1 MSNISPIDGRYKKS
15 VSELETFF
23 SEQALMRHRVMVEVE
38 YLLALIEHKSFQK
51 TRSLSKKTL
60 NSLKG
65 LYVEFSATHFKQI
78 KKIEKK
84 TNHDVNAVVVFVSE
98 KLKKI
103 GRDDLVPFV
112 HFGLTSEDINN
123 ISYSLMTQGAV
134 KDVMIPSVKGVLKEL
149 KALSK
154 KTKSLSLL
162 SLTHGQPATTT
173 TLGKELAVFV
183 SRVEREIALVKKNK
197 LLAKLSGATGS
208 YAAHKVAFPDFNWP
222 LFSKRF
228 IKKLGLE
235 QSPIST
241 QIEPGDSLAELLHSF
256 VRINNIF
263 SDFSLDM
270 WLYISRN
277 IFVQKN
283 IVGEVG
289 SSTMPHKINPIFF
302 ENAEGNLDIAN
313 NNFSF
318 LASRITRSRLQRDLS
333 GSTVFRNIGVG
344 FAHSLISYKNLIK
357 GVLRVSPNKAQMKK
371 ELDENWSILAEAI
384 QTVLRKSGDASAY
397 DKIKKLT
404 RGKPLT
410 KESYLQLVNSLNVT
424 EKDRLALLELT
435 PHTYLG
441 EINKV
446 LEDL

>member
-1 MSNISPIDGRYKKS
+1 VSNISPIDGRYKKN

-38 YLLALIEHKSFQK
+38 YLLTLVEHKSFQK

-123 ISYSLMTQGAV
+123 ISYSLMTKGAV
-134 KDVMIPSVKGVLKEL
+134 DSVMIPSVKGVLKEL

-183 SRVEREIALVKKNK
+183 SRVEREIALIKKMK

-208 YAAHKVAFPDFNWP
+208 YAAHKVAFPDLNWP

-357 GVLRVSPNKAQMKK
+357 GVLRVSPNRAQMKK
-371 ELDENWSILAEAI
+371 ELDENWSILAEAV

-410 KESYLQLVNSLNVT
+410 KESYLQLVNSLDVA
-424 EKDRLALLELT
+424 EKDRVALLELT

-446 LEDL
+446 LENL

>member
-1 MSNISPIDGRYKKS
+1 MSNISPIDGRYKKN

-38 YLLALIEHKSFQK
+38 YLLALVEHKSFQK

-60 NSLKG
+60 NSLKD

-123 ISYSLMTQGAV
+123 ISYSLMTKGAV
-134 KDVMIPSVKGVLKEL
+134 DSVMIPSVKGVLKEL

-183 SRVEREIALVKKNK
+183 SRVEREIALIKKMK

-208 YAAHKVAFPDFNWP
+208 YAAHKVAFPNLNWP

-357 GVLRVSPNKAQMKK
+357 GVLRVSPNRAQMKK

-410 KESYLQLVNSLNVT
+410 KESYLQLVNSLDVA
-424 EKDRLALLELT
+424 EKDRVALLELT

-446 LEDL
+446 LENL

>member
-1 MSNISPIDGRYKKS
+1 VSNISPIDGRYKKN

-38 YLLALIEHKSFQK
+38 YLLALVEHRSFQK
-51 TRSLSKKTL
+51 TRALSKKTL

-65 LYVEFSATHFKQI
+65 LYVEFSADHFKQI

-84 TNHDVNAVVVFVSE
+84 TSHDVNAVVVFVSE
-98 KLKKI
+98 KLKKL
-103 GRDDLVPFV
+103 GRGDLVPFV

-134 KDVMIPSVKGVLKEL
+134 EDVMIPSVKRVLKEL

-183 SRVEREIALVKKNK
+183 SRVEREIALIKKMK

-208 YAAHKVAFPDFNWP
+208 YAAHRVAFPDFNWP

-318 LASRITRSRLQRDLS
+318 LASRITKSRLQRDLS

-344 FAHSLISYKNLIK
+344 FAHSLVSYKNLIK
-357 GVLRVSPNKAQMKK
+357 GVLRVSPNKTQMKK

-410 KESYLQLVNSLNVT
+410 KESYLQLVNSLDVA
-424 EKDRLALLELT
+424 EKDRVALLELT

-441 EINKV
+441 EINKI
-446 LEDL
+446 LENL

>member
-1 MSNISPIDGRYKKS
+1 VSNISPIDGRYKKN
-15 VSELETFF
+15 VSELEAFF

-38 YLLALIEHKSFQK
+38 YLLALIEHRSFQK
-51 TRSLSKKTL
+51 TRALSKKTL

-65 LYVEFSATHFKQI
+65 LYVEFSAAHFKKI

-98 KLKKI
+98 KLKKL
-103 GRDDLVPFV
+103 GRGDLVPFV

-134 KDVMIPSVKGVLKEL
+134 EDVMIPSVKRVLKEL

-173 TLGKELAVFV
+173 TLGKELAVFI
-183 SRVEREIALVKKNK
+183 SRVEREIALIKKMK

-222 LFSKRF
+222 LFTKRF

-241 QIEPGDSLAELLHSF
+241 QVEPGDSLAELLHSF
-256 VRINNIF
+256 IRINNIF

-302 ENAEGNLDIAN
+302 ENSEGNLDIAN

-344 FAHSLISYKNLIK
+344 FAHSLVSYKNLIK

-410 KESYLQLVNSLNVT
+410 KESYLQLVNSLDVA
-424 EKDRLALLELT
+424 EKDRVALLELT

-446 LEDL
+446 LENL

>member
-1 MSNISPIDGRYKKS
+1 MSNISPIDGRYKKN

-38 YLLALIEHKSFQK
+38 YLLALVEHKSFQK

-123 ISYSLMTQGAV
+123 ISYSLMAQGAV
-134 KDVMIPSVKGVLKEL
+134 DSVMIPSVKGVLKEL
-149 KALSK
+149 KTLSK

-183 SRVEREIALVKKNK
+183 SRVEREIALVKKIK

-208 YAAHKVAFPDFNWP
+208 YAAHKVAFPNFNWP

-344 FAHSLISYKNLIK
+344 FAHSLISYKSLIK

-410 KESYLQLVNSLNVT
+410 KESYLQLVNSLDIA
-424 EKDRLALLELT
+424 EKDRVALLELT

-446 LEDL
+446 LESL

>member
-1 MSNISPIDGRYKKS
+1 MSNISPIDGRYKKI

-183 SRVEREIALVKKNK
+183 SRVEREIALIKKMK

>member
-1 MSNISPIDGRYKKS
+1 
-15 VSELETFF
+15 
-23 SEQALMRHRVMVEVE
+23 MRHRVMVEVE
-38 YLLALIEHKSFQK
+38 YLLALVEHKSFQK
-51 TRSLSKKTL
+51 TRTLSKKAF

-65 LYVEFSATHFKQI
+65 LYVEFSSTHFKEI

-123 ISYSLMTQGAV
+123 ISYSLMTRGAV
-134 KDVMIPSVKGVLKEL
+134 DNVMIPSVKGVLKEL
-149 KALSK
+149 KTLSK

-183 SRVEREIALVKKNK
+183 SRVEREIALIKKMK

-208 YAAHKVAFPDFNWP
+208 YAAHKVAFPDLNWP

-318 LASRITRSRLQRDLS
+318 LASRITKSRLQRDLS

-344 FAHSLISYKNLIK
+344 FAHSLVSYKNLIK

-410 KESYLQLVNSLNVT
+410 KESYLQLVNSLDVA
-424 EKDRLALLELT
+424 EKDRVALLELT

-446 LEDL
+446 LENL

>member
-1 MSNISPIDGRYKKS
+1 M
-15 VSELETFF
+15 
-23 SEQALMRHRVMVEVE
+23 
-38 YLLALIEHKSFQK
+38 
-51 TRSLSKKTL
+51 
-60 NSLKG
+60 KG

-123 ISYSLMTQGAV
+123 ISYSLMAQGAV
-134 KDVMIPSVKGVLKEL
+134 ENVMIPYVKGVLKEL

-183 SRVEREIALVKKNK
+183 SRVEREIALIKKMK

-410 KESYLQLVNSLNVT
+410 KESYLQLVNGLDVA
-424 EKDRLALLELT
+424 EKDRVALLELT

-446 LEDL
+446 LENL

>member
-1 MSNISPIDGRYKKS
+1 MSNVSPVDGRYKKN

-183 SRVEREIALVKKNK
+183 SRVEREIALVKKIK

-410 KESYLQLVNSLNVT
+410 KESYLQLVNSLNVA

>member
-1 MSNISPIDGRYKKS
+1 
-15 VSELETFF
+15 
-23 SEQALMRHRVMVEVE
+23 MRHRVMVEVE
-38 YLLALIEHKSFQK
+38 YLLALIEHRSFQK
-51 TRSLSKKTL
+51 TRALSKKTL

-65 LYVEFSATHFKQI
+65 LYVEFSAAHFKQI

-98 KLKKI
+98 KLKKL
-103 GRDDLVPFV
+103 GRGDLVPFV

-134 KDVMIPSVKGVLKEL
+134 EDVMIPSVKRVLKEL

-183 SRVEREIALVKKNK
+183 SRVEREIALIKKMK

-222 LFSKRF
+222 LFTKRF

-241 QIEPGDSLAELLHSF
+241 QVEPGDSLAELLHSF
-256 VRINNIF
+256 IRINNIY

-344 FAHSLISYKNLIK
+344 FAHSLVSYKNLIK

-410 KESYLQLVNSLNVT
+410 KESYLQLVNSLDVA
-424 EKDRLALLELT
+424 EKDRVALLELT

-446 LEDL
+446 LENL

>member
-1 MSNISPIDGRYKKS
+1 MSNISPIDGRYKKN

-38 YLLALIEHKSFQK
+38 YLLALVEHRSFQK
-51 TRSLSKKTL
+51 TRALSKKTL

-65 LYVEFSATHFKQI
+65 LYVEFSADHFKQI

-84 TNHDVNAVVVFVSE
+84 TSHDVNAVVVFVSE
-98 KLKKI
+98 KLKKL
-103 GRDDLVPFV
+103 GRGDLVPFV

-134 KDVMIPSVKGVLKEL
+134 EDVMIPSVKRVLKEL

-183 SRVEREIALVKKNK
+183 SRVEREIALIKKMK

-208 YAAHKVAFPDFNWP
+208 YAAHRVAFPDFNWP

-318 LASRITRSRLQRDLS
+318 LASRITKSRLQRDLS

-344 FAHSLISYKNLIK
+344 FAHSLVSYKNLIK
-357 GVLRVSPNKAQMKK
+357 GVLRVSPNKTQMKK

-410 KESYLQLVNSLNVT
+410 KESYLQLVNSLDVA
-424 EKDRLALLELT
+424 EKDRVALLELT

-441 EINKV
+441 EINKI
-446 LEDL
+446 LENL

>member
-1 MSNISPIDGRYKKS
+1 MSNISPIDGRYKKN

-38 YLLALIEHKSFQK
+38 YLLALVEHKSFQK
-51 TRSLSKKTL
+51 TRTLSKKAF

-65 LYVEFSATHFKQI
+65 LYVEFSSTHFKEI

-84 TNHDVNAVVVFVSE
+84 TSHDVNAVVVFVSE

-123 ISYSLMTQGAV
+123 ISYSLMTRGAV
-134 KDVMIPSVKGVLKEL
+134 DNVMIPSVKGVLKEL
-149 KALSK
+149 KTLSK

-183 SRVEREIALVKKNK
+183 SRVEREIALIKKMK

-208 YAAHKVAFPDFNWP
+208 YAAHKVAFPDLNWP

-357 GVLRVSPNKAQMKK
+357 GVLRVSPNRAQMKK
-371 ELDENWSILAEAI
+371 ELDENWSILAEAV

-410 KESYLQLVNSLNVT
+410 KESYLQLVNSLDVA
-424 EKDRLALLELT
+424 EKDRVALLELT

-446 LEDL
+446 LENL

>member
-1 MSNISPIDGRYKKS
+1 MSNISPIDGRYKKN

-123 ISYSLMTQGAV
+123 ISYSLMTKGAV
-134 KDVMIPSVKGVLKEL
+134 DNVMIPSVKGVLKEL

-183 SRVEREIALVKKNK
+183 SRVEREIALIKKMK

-208 YAAHKVAFPDFNWP
+208 YAAHKVAFPDLNWP

-256 VRINNIF
+256 IRINNIF

-371 ELDENWSILAEAI
+371 ELDENWSILAEAV

-404 RGKPLT
+404 RGRPLT
-410 KESYLQLVNSLNVT
+410 KESYLQLVNSLDVA
-424 EKDRLALLELT
+424 EKDRVALLELT

-446 LEDL
+446 LENL

>member
-1 MSNISPIDGRYKKS
+1 
-15 VSELETFF
+15 
-23 SEQALMRHRVMVEVE
+23 MRHRVMVEVE

-183 SRVEREIALVKKNK
+183 SRVEREIALVKKIK

-384 QTVLRKSGDASAY
+384 QTVLRKFGDASAY

>member
-1 MSNISPIDGRYKKS
+1 MSNISPIDGRYKKN

-51 TRSLSKKTL
+51 TRALSKKTL
-60 NSLKG
+60 SSLKG

-98 KLKKI
+98 KLKKL
-103 GRDDLVPFV
+103 GRGDLVPFV

-134 KDVMIPSVKGVLKEL
+134 EDVMIPSVKRVLKEL

-183 SRVEREIALVKKNK
+183 SRVEREIALIKKMK

-208 YAAHKVAFPDFNWP
+208 YAAHRVAFPDFNWP

-344 FAHSLISYKNLIK
+344 FAHSLVSYKNLIK

-410 KESYLQLVNSLNVT
+410 KESYLQLVNSLDVA
-424 EKDRLALLELT
+424 EKDRVALLELT

-446 LEDL
+446 LENL

>member
-1 MSNISPIDGRYKKS
+1 MSNISPIDGRYKKN

-38 YLLALIEHKSFQK
+38 YLLALVEHKSFQK
-51 TRSLSKKTL
+51 TRPLSKKTL

-123 ISYSLMTQGAV
+123 ISYSLMAQGAV
-134 KDVMIPSVKGVLKEL
+134 DSVMIPSVKGVLKEL

-183 SRVEREIALVKKNK
+183 SRVEREIALIKKMK

-241 QIEPGDSLAELLHSF
+241 QIEPGDSIAELLHSF

-302 ENAEGNLDIAN
+302 ENAEGNLGIAN

-410 KESYLQLVNSLNVT
+410 KESYLQLVNSLDVA
-424 EKDRLALLELT
+424 EKDRVALLELT

-446 LEDL
+446 LENL

>member
-1 MSNISPIDGRYKKS
+1 MSNISPIDGRYKKN

-38 YLLALIEHKSFQK
+38 YLLALIEHRSFQK
-51 TRSLSKKTL
+51 TRPLSKKTL

-98 KLKKI
+98 KLKKL
-103 GRDDLVPFV
+103 GRGDLVPFV

-134 KDVMIPSVKGVLKEL
+134 EDVMIPSVKRVLKEL

-183 SRVEREIALVKKNK
+183 SRVEREIALIKKMK

-318 LASRITRSRLQRDLS
+318 LASRITKSRLQRDLS

-344 FAHSLISYKNLIK
+344 FAHSLVSYKNLIK
-357 GVLRVSPNKAQMKK
+357 GVLRVSPNKTQMKK

-410 KESYLQLVNSLNVT
+410 KESYLQLVNSLDVA
-424 EKDRLALLELT
+424 EKDRVALLELT

-441 EINKV
+441 EINKI
-446 LEDL
+446 LENL

>member
-1 MSNISPIDGRYKKS
+1 VSNISPIDGRYKKN

-38 YLLALIEHKSFQK
+38 YLLALIEHRSFQK
-51 TRSLSKKTL
+51 TRTLSKKTL

-98 KLKKI
+98 KLKKL
-103 GRDDLVPFV
+103 GRGDLVPFV

-134 KDVMIPSVKGVLKEL
+134 EDVMIPSVKRVLKEL

-183 SRVEREIALVKKNK
+183 SRVEREIALIKKMK

-208 YAAHKVAFPDFNWP
+208 YAAHRVAFPDFNWP

-344 FAHSLISYKNLIK
+344 FAHSLVSYKNLIK

-410 KESYLQLVNSLNVT
+410 KESYLQLVNCLDVA
-424 EKDRLALLELT
+424 EKDRVALLELT

-446 LEDL
+446 LENL

>member
-1 MSNISPIDGRYKKS
+1 VSNISPIDGRYKKN

-38 YLLALIEHKSFQK
+38 YLLALVKHKSLQK
-51 TRSLSKKTL
+51 TRALSKKTL
-60 NSLKG
+60 NSLKD

-103 GRDDLVPFV
+103 GRGDLVPFV

-134 KDVMIPSVKGVLKEL
+134 ENVMIHSVKGVLKEL

-183 SRVEREIALVKKNK
+183 SRVEREIALIKKIK

-241 QIEPGDSLAELLHSF
+241 QVEPGDSLAELIHSF

-333 GSTVFRNIGVG
+333 GSTVLRNIGVG
-344 FAHSLISYKNLIK
+344 FAHSLVAYKNLIK

-384 QTVLRKSGDASAY
+384 QTVLRKSGEAFAY
-397 DKIKKLT
+397 DKIKMLT

-410 KESYLQLVNSLNVT
+410 KESYLELVNSLDVA
-424 EKDRLALLELT
+424 EKDRLILLELT

-446 LEDL
+446 LENL

>member
-1 MSNISPIDGRYKKS
+1 MSNISPIDGRYKKN

-51 TRSLSKKTL
+51 TRTLSKKAL
-60 NSLKG
+60 SSLKG
-65 LYVEFSATHFKQI
+65 LYIEFSATHFKQI
-78 KKIEKK
+78 KKIEEK
-84 TNHDVNAVVVFVSE
+84 TNHDVNAVVIFVSE

-103 GRDDLVPFV
+103 GREDLVPFV

-123 ISYSLMTQGAV
+123 ISYSLMTRGAV
-134 KDVMIPSVKGVLKEL
+134 ENVMIPSVKGVLKEL

-183 SRVEREIALVKKNK
+183 SRVEREIALIKKMK

-208 YAAHKVAFPDFNWP
+208 YAAHKVAFPNFNWP

-241 QIEPGDSLAELLHSF
+241 QVEPGDSLAELLHSF

-410 KESYLQLVNSLNVT
+410 KKSYLHLVNSLDIT
-424 EKDRLALLELT
+424 EKDKTALLELT

-446 LEDL
+446 LENL

>member
-1 MSNISPIDGRYKKS
+1 
-15 VSELETFF
+15 
-23 SEQALMRHRVMVEVE
+23 MRHRVMVEVE
-38 YLLALIEHKSFQK
+38 YLLALIEHRSFQK
-51 TRSLSKKTL
+51 TRALSKKTL

-134 KDVMIPSVKGVLKEL
+134 DSVMIPSVKGVLKEL

-173 TLGKELAVFV
+173 TLGKELTVFV
-183 SRVEREIALVKKNK
+183 SRVEREITLIKKVK

-283 IVGEVG
+283 VVGEVG

-397 DKIKKLT
+397 EKIKKLT

-410 KESYLQLVNSLNVT
+410 KESYLRLVNSLDVA
-424 EKDRLALLELT
+424 EKDRVALLELT

-446 LEDL
+446 LENL

>member
-1 MSNISPIDGRYKKS
+1 
-15 VSELETFF
+15 
-23 SEQALMRHRVMVEVE
+23 MRHRVMVEVE

-183 SRVEREIALVKKNK
+183 SRVEREIALVKKIK

-357 GVLRVSPNKAQMKK
+357 GVLRVSPNKAQMNK

>member
-1 MSNISPIDGRYKKS
+1 M
-15 VSELETFF
+15 
-23 SEQALMRHRVMVEVE
+23 
-38 YLLALIEHKSFQK
+38 
-51 TRSLSKKTL
+51 
-60 NSLKG
+60 
-65 LYVEFSATHFKQI
+65 YVEFSSTHFKQI

-123 ISYSLMTQGAV
+123 ISYSLMTKGAV
-134 KDVMIPSVKGVLKEL
+134 DNVMIPSVKGVLKEL
-149 KALSK
+149 KTLSK

-183 SRVEREIALVKKNK
+183 SRVEREIALIKKMK

-208 YAAHKVAFPDFNWP
+208 YAAHKVAFPDLNWP

-371 ELDENWSILAEAI
+371 ELDENWSILAEAV

-410 KESYLQLVNSLNVT
+410 KESYLQLVNSLDVA
-424 EKDRLALLELT
+424 EKDRVALLELT

-446 LEDL
+446 LENL

>member
-1 MSNISPIDGRYKKS
+1 
-15 VSELETFF
+15 
-23 SEQALMRHRVMVEVE
+23 MRHRVMVEVE

-183 SRVEREIALVKKNK
+183 SRVEREIALVKKIK

-241 QIEPGDSLAELLHSF
+241 QIESGDSLAELLHSF

-313 NNFSF
+313 NNLSF

-410 KESYLQLVNSLNVT
+410 KESYLQLVNSLNVA
-424 EKDRLALLELT
+424 EKDRVALLELT

-446 LEDL
+446 LENL

>member
-173 TLGKELAVFV
+173 TLGKELAIFI

>member
-1 MSNISPIDGRYKKS
+1 
-15 VSELETFF
+15 
-23 SEQALMRHRVMVEVE
+23 MVEVE
-38 YLLALIEHKSFQK
+38 YLLALVEHKSFQK

-183 SRVEREIALVKKNK
+183 SRVEREIALVKKIK

>member
-1 MSNISPIDGRYKKS
+1 MSNISPIDGRYKKN

-38 YLLALIEHKSFQK
+38 YLLTLVEHKSFQK

-123 ISYSLMTQGAV
+123 ISYSLMTKGAV
-134 KDVMIPSVKGVLKEL
+134 DSVMIPSVKGVLKEL

-183 SRVEREIALVKKNK
+183 SRVEREIALIKKMK

-208 YAAHKVAFPDFNWP
+208 YAAHKVAFPDLNWP

-357 GVLRVSPNKAQMKK
+357 GVLRVSPNRAQMKK
-371 ELDENWSILAEAI
+371 ELDENWSILAEAV

-410 KESYLQLVNSLNVT
+410 KESYLQLVNSLDVA
-424 EKDRLALLELT
+424 EKDRVALLELT

-446 LEDL
+446 LENL

>member
-1 MSNISPIDGRYKKS
+1 MSNISPIDGRYKKN
-15 VSELETFF
+15 VSELEIFF

-38 YLLALIEHKSFQK
+38 YLLAIVKHRSFQK
-51 TRSLSKKTL
+51 TRTLSKKDL

-65 LYVEFSATHFKQI
+65 LYVEFSSTHFKQI

-103 GRDDLVPFV
+103 GRDDLAPFV

-123 ISYSLMTQGAV
+123 ISYSLMTRGAV
-134 KDVMIPSVKGVLKEL
+134 DNVMIPSVKGVLKEL
-149 KALSK
+149 KTLSK

-183 SRVEREIALVKKNK
+183 SRVEREIALIKKIK

-208 YAAHKVAFPDFNWP
+208 YAAHKVAFPDLNWP

-318 LASRITRSRLQRDLS
+318 LASRITKSRLQRDLS

-410 KESYLQLVNSLNVT
+410 KESYLQLVNSLDVA
-424 EKDRLALLELT
+424 EKDRVALLELT

-446 LEDL
+446 LENL

>member
-1 MSNISPIDGRYKKS
+1 MSNISPIDGRYKKN

-38 YLLALIEHKSFQK
+38 YLLALVEHKSFQK

-60 NSLKG
+60 NSLKD

-123 ISYSLMTQGAV
+123 ISYSLMTRGAV
-134 KDVMIPSVKGVLKEL
+134 DNVMIPSVKGVLKEL
-149 KALSK
+149 KTLSK

-183 SRVEREIALVKKNK
+183 SRVEREIALIKKMK

-208 YAAHKVAFPDFNWP
+208 YAAHKVAFPDLNWP

-357 GVLRVSPNKAQMKK
+357 GVLRVSPNRAQMKK
-371 ELDENWSILAEAI
+371 ELDENWSILAEAV

-410 KESYLQLVNSLNVT
+410 KESYLQLVNSLDVA
-424 EKDRLALLELT
+424 EKDRAALLELT

-446 LEDL
+446 LENL

>member
-1 MSNISPIDGRYKKS
+1 M
-15 VSELETFF
+15 
-23 SEQALMRHRVMVEVE
+23 
-38 YLLALIEHKSFQK
+38 
-51 TRSLSKKTL
+51 
-60 NSLKG
+60 
-65 LYVEFSATHFKQI
+65 YVEFSATHFKQI

-123 ISYSLMTQGAV
+123 ISYSLMAQGAV
-134 KDVMIPSVKGVLKEL
+134 DNVMIPSVKGVLKEL

-183 SRVEREIALVKKNK
+183 SRVEREIALIKKMK

-208 YAAHKVAFPDFNWP
+208 YAAHKVAFPDLNWP

-302 ENAEGNLDIAN
+302 ENAEGNLDLAN

-384 QTVLRKSGDASAY
+384 QTVLRKSGDSSAY

-410 KESYLQLVNSLNVT
+410 KESYLQLVNSLDVA
-424 EKDRLALLELT
+424 EKDRVALLELT

-446 LEDL
+446 LENL

>member
-1 MSNISPIDGRYKKS
+1 MSNISPIDGRYKKN

-38 YLLALIEHKSFQK
+38 YLLTLVEHKSFQK

-123 ISYSLMTQGAV
+123 ISYSLMTRGAV
-134 KDVMIPSVKGVLKEL
+134 ESVMIPSIKGVLKEL

-183 SRVEREIALVKKNK
+183 SRVEREIALIKKMK

-208 YAAHKVAFPDFNWP
+208 YAAHKVAFPDLNWP

-371 ELDENWSILAEAI
+371 ELDENWSILAEAV

-410 KESYLQLVNSLNVT
+410 KESYLQLVNSLDVA
-424 EKDRLALLELT
+424 EKDRVALLELT

-446 LEDL
+446 LENL

>member
-1 MSNISPIDGRYKKS
+1 MSNISPIDGRYKKN

-38 YLLALIEHKSFQK
+38 YLLALVEHKSFQK
-51 TRSLSKKTL
+51 TRTLSKKAF

-65 LYVEFSATHFKQI
+65 LYVEFSSTHFKEI

-123 ISYSLMTQGAV
+123 ISYSLMTRGAV
-134 KDVMIPSVKGVLKEL
+134 DNVMIPSVKGVLKEL
-149 KALSK
+149 KTLSK

-183 SRVEREIALVKKNK
+183 SRVEREIALIKKMK

-208 YAAHKVAFPDFNWP
+208 YAAHKVAFPDLNWP

-410 KESYLQLVNSLNVT
+410 KESYFQLVNSLDVT
-424 EKDRLALLELT
+424 EKDRAALLELT

-446 LEDL
+446 LENL

>member
-1 MSNISPIDGRYKKS
+1 
-15 VSELETFF
+15 
-23 SEQALMRHRVMVEVE
+23 MVEVE

-173 TLGKELAVFV
+173 TLGKELAIFV
-183 SRVEREIALVKKNK
+183 SRVEREIALVKKIK

-318 LASRITRSRLQRDLS
+318 LASRITKSRLQRDLS
-333 GSTVFRNIGVG
+333 GSTVSRNIGVG

>member
-1 MSNISPIDGRYKKS
+1 MSNISPIDGRYKKN

-78 KKIEKK
+78 KKIEEK

-183 SRVEREIALVKKNK
+183 SRVEREIALVKKIK